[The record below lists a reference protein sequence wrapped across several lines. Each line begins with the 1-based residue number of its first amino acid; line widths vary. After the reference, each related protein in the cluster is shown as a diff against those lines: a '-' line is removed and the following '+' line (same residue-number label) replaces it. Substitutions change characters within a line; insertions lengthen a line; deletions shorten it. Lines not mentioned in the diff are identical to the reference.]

1 MTTQSSTTA
10 KPSSNTAASSQRLE
24 QLHQALKERIL
35 IIDGAMGSMIQ
46 TYDLQEADYRG
57 ERFADFAKDL
67 KGNNDLLCLTKPDVI
82 REIHCAYLDAGAD
95 ILETNTFNGTQ
106 VAQGDYTLESVAG
119 EINLAGAKL
128 AREVADQYTAEN
140 PDKPRFVAGVLGP
153 TPRTASISPDVNNPA
168 ARNIYFNDLVSDYY
182 DATEKLVEG
191 DVDIILIETIFDTLN
206 AKAAIFAVKKFFADF
221 PESTR
226 PIMIS
231 VTFPDMSGRL
241 LSGQTPAAFWNSIAH
256 AEPLIVGVN
265 CGRRFKEIRPFAE
278 ELANNANCYFSGHF
292 NAGLPNAFGEYDETP
307 EEMLE
312 ELKDFAERGFLNAV
326 GGCCGTTPDHIRA
339 ISQVSKAPPR
349 PINTPPVACRLSG
362 LEPFNINED
371 SLFVN
376 VGERCN
382 VTGSA
387 RFKRLIIDDDYDT
400 ALEVARE
407 QVENGAQII
416 DINLDEGMLDAHAAM
431 KRFLNLVA
439 SEPEISRVPI
449 MIDSSKWEVIEIGLQ
464 CVQGKAIVNSISM
477 KEGEAEFLEKAAL
490 CKRYGAAVVVM
501 AFDEQG
507 QADTFERKKEI
518 CQESYRVLVDK
529 AGFNPQDIIF
539 DPNIFAVA
547 TGIDE
552 HNNYA
557 VDFIEATRWIKKNL
571 PHAMVSGG
579 VSNVS
584 FSFRGNNPVREAIH
598 SVFLYHAIKAGMDMG
613 IVNAG
618 QLAIYD
624 DLPEELRERVED
636 VILNRR
642 DDSTERLLD
651 IADKYKGDG
660 SSKEK
665 NENPAWREEPVGK
678 RLEYSLVKG
687 INNFI
692 EEDAEEARQ
701 LFDRPIQVI
710 EGPLMDGMNVVG
722 DLFGE
727 GKMFLPQ
734 VVKSA
739 RVMKQAV
746 AYLQPY
752 IEAEKSEG
760 QKANGKILMAT
771 VKGDVHD
778 IGKNIVGV
786 VLQCN
791 NFEVID
797 MGVMVACED
806 ILKKAREENVDI
818 IGLSGLITPSL
829 DEMVYVAKEMQ
840 RQDFNVPLLIGGAT
854 TSKAHTAVKID
865 QHYSNDQ
872 VIYVPDAS
880 RSVAVATQLISDE
893 LKPNFVQAT
902 SEDYEKV
909 RVRYANRKP
918 KAAPLSYEKAIANK
932 AVLDW
937 TDYAAPKPKQLN
949 TQVLL
954 QYPIETLIES
964 IDWTPFFITWD
975 LAGKYPRILSDEKV
989 GEAATNLFADAQ
1001 ALLKRIVDENLLE
1014 ARAVFGFWPAN
1025 QINDDDIV
1033 LYTNDNRSEELTRLH
1048 HIRQQ
1053 TAKPNGKANLS
1064 IADFVA
1070 PQASGVADY
1079 VGGFVVTTG
1088 INADKLAKDFEAQ
1101 GDDYNSIMIK
1111 ALADRLAEAFA
1122 EHLHQRVRTEF
1133 WGYVNAES
1141 FSNEDLIKERYQGIR
1156 PAPGYPACPDHTEK
1170 ETLFKLLDAEAA
1182 IGVKLT
1188 EHYAM
1193 TPASSVSGFYFS
1205 HPESQYFATGK
1216 IADDQLQS
1224 IADRKGKSLEE
1235 MTRWLQPILE

>member
-1 MTTQSSTTA
+1 MTEKTDKSLAYTKQSRI
-10 KPSSNTAASSQRLE
+10 N
-24 QLHQALKERIL
+24 QLKDALKKRIL
-35 IIDGAMGSMIQ
+35 VIDGAMGSMIQ
-46 TYDLQEADYRG
+46 AYDLQEADYRG
-57 ERFADFAKDL
+57 ERFADYAKDL
-67 KGNNDLLCLTKPDVI
+67 KGNNDLLCLTKPEVI
-82 REIHCAYLDAGAD
+82 KEIHRAYLEAGAD
-95 ILETNTFNGTQ
+95 ILETNTFNGTR
-106 VAQGDYTLESVAG
+106 VAQGDYSLESVAA
-119 EINLAGAKL
+119 EINFAGAKL
-128 AREVADQYTAEN
+128 ARDVVDAFNADN
-140 PDKPRFVAGVLGP
+140 PGEARFVAGVLGP
-153 TPRTASISPDVNNPA
+153 TPRTASISPDVNDPS
-168 ARNIYFNDLVSDYY
+168 ARNIQFDDLVADYT
-182 DATEKLVEG
+182 DATKNLLAG
-191 DVDIILIETIFDTLN
+191 DVDLLLVETIFDTLN
-206 AKAAIFAVKKFFADF
+206 AKAAVFAVKQYFTRF
-221 PESTR
+221 PEKTV

-265 CGRRFKEIRPFAE
+265 CGRRFKEIRPFVE

-292 NAGLPNAFGEYDETP
+292 NAGLPNAFGEYDETA
-307 EEMLE
+307 EDMFDDLNG
-312 ELKDFAERGFLNAV
+312 FAERGFLNAV
-326 GGCCGTTPDHIRA
+326 GGCCGTTPDHIEA
-339 ISQVSKAPPR
+339 IAKAARNNSPR
-349 PINTPPVACRLSG
+349 DIPDRPVNCRLSG
-362 LEPFNINED
+362 LEPFNIGSE

-387 RFKRLIIDDDYDT
+387 RFKKLIINEDYDT
-400 ALEVARE
+400 ALDVARQ

-416 DINLDEGMLDAHAAM
+416 DINMDEGMLDALFAM
-431 KRFLNLVA
+431 KKFLNLIA

-449 MIDSSKWEVIEIGLQ
+449 MIDSSKWDVIETGLK

-477 KEGEAEFLEKAAL
+477 KEGEDEFLAKARL
-490 CKRYGAAVVVM
+490 CKDYGAAVVVM
-501 AFDEQG
+501 AFDEKG
-507 QADTFERKKEI
+507 QADTLARKIEI
-518 CQESYRVLVDK
+518 CEASYRLLVDK
-529 AGFNPQDIIF
+529 AQFNPEDIIF
-539 DPNIFAVA
+539 DPNVFAVA
-547 TGIDE
+547 TGIEE

-557 VDFIEATRWIKKNL
+557 VDFIDATRWIKQNL
-571 PHAMVSGG
+571 PHAKVSGG

-584 FSFRGNNPVREAIH
+584 FSFRGNNAVREAIH

-613 IVNAG
+613 IVNAS

-624 DLPEELRERVED
+624 DLPDELKTHVED

-642 DDSTERLLD
+642 SDSTERLLD
-651 IADKYKGDG
+651 IANKYQDDG
-660 SSKEK
+660 TSETK
-665 NENPAWREEPVGK
+665 NEDPAWREDDVGK

-687 INNFI
+687 INTYI
-692 EEDAEEARQ
+692 IEDAEEARQ
-701 LFDRPIQVI
+701 QFDRPIQVI

-752 IEAEKSEG
+752 IEEEKSEG
-760 QKANGKILMAT
+760 QKTNGKILMAT

-797 MGVMVACED
+797 MGVMVSCED
-806 ILKKAREENVDI
+806 ILTKARQEDVDV

-840 RQDFNVPLLIGGAT
+840 RQNFTVPLLIGGAT
-854 TSKAHTAVKID
+854 TSKAHTAVKIE
-865 QHYSNDQ
+865 QNYSNDQ

-880 RSVAVATQLISDE
+880 RSVAVATKLISDE
-893 LKPNFVQAT
+893 LKPEFVEKTRQ
-902 SEDYEKV
+902 DYEKV
-909 RVRYANRKP
+909 RIRHANRKP
-918 KAAPLSYEKAIANK
+918 KAAPLSYLTAIANK
-932 AVLDW
+932 AQLNWDDYTPPVPTVTERQVL
-937 TDYAAPKPKQLN
+937 TDY
-949 TQVLL
+949 
-954 QYPIETLIES
+954 PISTLIDS

-975 LAGKYPRILSDEKV
+975 LAGKYPRILTDNVV
-989 GEAATNLFADAQ
+989 GEAATSLFNDAQ
-1001 ALLKRIVDENLLE
+1001 AMLKRIVDEQLLE
-1014 ARAVFGFWPAN
+1014 ARAVFQFWPAN

-1033 LYTNDNRSEELTRLH
+1033 IYSHQDRSEELARLH

-1053 TAKPNGKANLS
+1053 TNKPNKKPNLS
-1064 IADFVA
+1064 LADFVA
-1070 PQASGVADY
+1070 PLESKKIDY

-1088 INADKLAKDFEAQ
+1088 IKAEQLAKEFEAD

-1133 WGYVNAES
+1133 WGYIETET
-1141 FSNEDLIKERYQGIR
+1141 FSNEELIKEHYQGIR

-1170 ETLFKLLDAEAA
+1170 ETLFSLLDAETA
-1182 IGVKLT
+1182 IGVSLT
-1188 EHYAM
+1188 EHFAM

-1205 HPESQYFATGK
+1205 HPEAQYFGTGK
-1216 IADDQLQS
+1216 ISDDQLTS
-1224 IADRKGKSLEE
+1224 LAERKNKSTEE
-1235 MTRWLQPILE
+1235 MTRWLRPILE

>member
-1 MTTQSSTTA
+1 MA
-10 KPSSNTAASSQRLE
+10 KPATNPNKALTQQRVAS
-24 QLHQALKERIL
+24 LHQALKDRIL
-35 IIDGAMGSMIQ
+35 VIDGAMGSMIQ
-46 TYDLQEADYRG
+46 GYDLQEADYRG
-57 ERFADFAKDL
+57 ERFADFPKDL
-67 KGNNDLLCLTKPDVI
+67 KGNNDLLCLTKPEVI

-95 ILETNTFNGTQ
+95 ILETNTFNGTR
-106 VAQGDYTLESVAG
+106 VAQGDYTLEDIAA
-119 EINLAGAKL
+119 EINLEGAKI
-128 AREVADQYTAEN
+128 AREVADQYTAAN

-153 TPRTASISPDVNNPA
+153 TPRTASISPDVNDPA
-168 ARNIYFNDLVSDYY
+168 ARNIYFNDLVSDYVE
-182 DATEKLVEG
+182 ATSKLVEG
-191 DVDIILIETIFDTLN
+191 DVDLILVETIFDTLN
-206 AKAAIFAVKKFFADF
+206 AKAAIFAVKQFFNDN
-221 PESTR
+221 PEKTL

-265 CGRRFKEIRPFAE
+265 CGRRFKEVRPFVE

-307 EEMLE
+307 EDMFEDLNE
-312 ELKDFAERGFLNAV
+312 FAERGFLNAV
-326 GGCCGTTPDHIRA
+326 GGCCGTTPDHIRSIA
-339 ISQVSKAPPR
+339 QAAANSSPR
-349 PINTPPVACRLSG
+349 VIPNIDIACRLSG
-362 LEPFNINED
+362 LEPFNISGD

-387 RFKRLIIDDDYDT
+387 RFKKLIIEDDYDT
-400 ALEVARE
+400 ALEVAQQ

-416 DINLDEGMLDAHAAM
+416 DINMDEGMLDAHVAM
-431 KRFLNLVA
+431 KRFLNLIA

-449 MIDSSKWEVIEIGLQ
+449 MIDSSKWDVIEIGLQ

-507 QADTFERKKEI
+507 QADTFERKIEI
-518 CQESYRVLVDK
+518 CENSYRILVDK

-547 TGIDE
+547 TGIEE

-557 VDFIEATRWIKKNL
+557 VDFIEATRWIKQNL

-613 IVNAG
+613 IVNAS

-624 DLPEELRERVED
+624 DLPEELKERVED

-642 DDSTERLLD
+642 DDSTERLLE
-651 IADKYKGDG
+651 IADKYRGEG
-660 SSKEK
+660 ESTEK

-687 INNFI
+687 INAYI
-692 EEDAEEARQ
+692 VEDAEEARQ
-701 LFDRPIQVI
+701 QFDRPIEVI

-752 IEAEKSEG
+752 IEAEKTEG

-797 MGVMVACED
+797 MGVMVSCEN
-806 ILKKAREENVDI
+806 ILQKAREENVDI

-829 DEMVYVAKEMQ
+829 DEMLYVAKEMQ
-840 RQDFNVPLLIGGAT
+840 RQDFNIPLLIGGAT

-865 QHYSNDQ
+865 QHYNNDQ

-880 RSVAVATQLISDE
+880 RSVAVATKLISDE
-893 LKPNFVQAT
+893 LKSDFVADT

-918 KAAPLSYEKAIANK
+918 KAPQLSYARAIANK
-932 AVLDW
+932 PTINWA
-937 TDYAAPKPKQLN
+937 DYTAPVPKQMK
-949 TQVLL
+949 TQVLTE
-954 QYPIETLIES
+954 YSISTLVEM

-975 LAGKYPRILSDEKV
+975 LAGKYPRILTDEVV

-1001 ALLKRIVDENLLE
+1001 AMLKRIVDEDLLE

-1025 QINDDDIV
+1025 QSNDDDIT
-1033 LYTNDNRSEELTRLH
+1033 LYKDDSRSEEIATLH

-1053 TAKPNGKANLS
+1053 VAKPNGKPNLS
-1064 IADFVA
+1064 LADYVA
-1070 PQASGVADY
+1070 PVDSGIADY
-1079 VGGFVVTTG
+1079 VGGFVVTAG
-1088 INADKLAKDFEAQ
+1088 INADKLAQEFEAN

-1122 EHLHQRVRTEF
+1122 EHLHQRVRTEY
-1133 WGYVNAES
+1133 WGYINNES
-1141 FSNEDLIKERYQGIR
+1141 LSNEEIIKERYQGIR

-1170 ETLFKLLDAEAA
+1170 ATLFALLNAEEA
-1182 IGVKLT
+1182 IGVELT

-1193 TPASSVSGFYFS
+1193 TPAASVSGFYFS

-1216 IADDQLQS
+1216 IGNDQLES
-1224 IADRKGKSLEE
+1224 ISKRKGKSLEE
-1235 MTRWLQPILE
+1235 MTRWLQPILD